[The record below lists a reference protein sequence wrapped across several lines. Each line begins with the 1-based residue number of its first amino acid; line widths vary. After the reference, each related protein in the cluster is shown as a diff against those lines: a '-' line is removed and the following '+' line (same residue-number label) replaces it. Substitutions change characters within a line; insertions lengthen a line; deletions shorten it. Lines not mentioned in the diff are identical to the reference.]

1 MTKLTLSVD
10 KEVIEKAK
18 AFARKQGRS
27 LSSLV
32 EDYLKSLTTPDDQPE
47 KLFDYSPIVQS
58 LRGSVKL
65 EGDSRDYRE
74 ILEDELLKK
83 YLNK

>member
-1 MTKLTLSVD
+1 MAKLTLSVD

-18 AFARKQGRS
+18 LFARKQGRS

-32 EDYLKSLTTPDDQPE
+32 EDYLKSLITPGDQPE
-47 KLFDYSPIVQS
+47 NLFDYSPIVQS

-65 EGDSRDYRE
+65 ESDSRDYRE